1 VCTAEVIEVSL
12 ESARRA
18 LIRTVLAGDTV
29 PRELKSKDEFQK
41 LLKTASEVR
50 VSRQGDE
57 AKIKLRTKEALYTF
71 KTTTADADSLI
82 KGLKT
87 PVVEF

>member
-1 VCTAEVIEVSL
+1 M
-12 ESARRA
+12 
-18 LIRTVLAGDTV
+18 

-41 LLKTASEVR
+41 LLDSATEIR
-50 VSRQGDE
+50 ISRKGDD

-71 KTTTADADSLI
+71 KTTGAEADSLT

>member
-1 VCTAEVIEVSL
+1 
-12 ESARRA
+12 
-18 LIRTVLAGDTV
+18 LIRASREGRFV
-29 PRELKSKDEFQK
+29 PKELKSKDEFQK
-41 LLKTASEVR
+41 LLGLATEVR
-50 VSRQGDE
+50 ISRQGDE

-71 KTTTADADSLI
+71 KTTTTDADSLI